1 MDDVTINVKMKSC
14 AGDELEFTSLKLFYE
29 FMRCEDK
36 FWREFKDEI
45 PTKWRNNNKYV
56 DFGLKFKSAADA
68 IQGWNDVESVTEVQ
82 LNQRINQLKADVL
95 KNSGVDWLWSGLP
108 FSRSYMDCL
117 KEYGTTRAN
126 SFVGFIIGRGFSG
139 AQNAEEFQ
147 GQLYGYE
154 YLNQD
159 SDIMSRAQDEEASLS
174 ALRDKFVIEQN
185 ALFLHV
191 QNSKNNFEE
200 WNSETRK
207 RAERLNDLQIKLGK
221 RSERLKKKKFDT
233 QIQEWKEEID
243 LLEKTYKEKLKLQGP
258 ADYWRKASRKYG
270 LESLFGIVAFMC
282 INIFALVY
290 FMEFFFGWLHGEP
303 TPLSVGSLQGAII
316 LGSIAAIYAF
326 MMRILTKLI
335 FSSLHLMRD
344 TKEREHLTYLY
355 LSLSNEAAV
364 DEKSREIVL
373 QALFSRSDSGLLGQD
388 SGITMPGISGVVEQL
403 NKR

>member
-1 MDDVTINVKMKSC
+1 MEDRVIRIKLVGC
-14 AGDELEFTSLKLFYE
+14 AGHETEFTSLNSLYE
-29 FMRCEDK
+29 FFRSEDA
-36 FWREFKDEI
+36 FWRQFKEEI
-45 PTKWRNNNKYV
+45 PPQWRNNNKYV
-56 DFGLKFKSAADA
+56 DFGMKFKSAADA
-68 IQGWNDVESVTEVQ
+68 IEEWSDLDSITDAQ
-82 LNQRINQLKADVL
+82 LNQKVSHIKSGLL
-95 KNSGVDWLWSGLP
+95 KNSNIDWLWSGLP
-108 FSRSYMDCL
+108 FARNYMIYL
-117 KEYGTTRAN
+117 REYGTTRAN
-126 SFVGFIIGRGFSG
+126 SFVSFVIGKGFSG
-139 AQNAEEFQ
+139 AQNSEEFQ

-159 SDIMSRAQDEEASLS
+159 SDIVSRAQGEEASLS
-174 ALRDKFVIEQN
+174 SLRDKFVFEQN

-191 QNSKNNFEE
+191 QNSKNSFEE

-221 RSERLKKKKFDT
+221 RSERLKKKRFDT
-233 QIQEWKEEID
+233 QIQEWKEEIN
-243 LLEKTYKEKLKLQGP
+243 LLEKTYEEKLKLQGP

-270 LESLFGIVAFMC
+270 LESFLGFVAFMC

-326 MMRILTKLI
+326 MMRVLTKLI

>member
-1 MDDVTINVKMKSC
+1 MEDRVIKIKLMGC
-14 AGDELEFTSLKLFYE
+14 AGHEVEFTSLDLLYGFL
-29 FMRCEDK
+29 RREDE
-36 FWREFKDEI
+36 FWRRFKEEI
-45 PTKWRNNNKYV
+45 PSQWRSNNKYV
-56 DFGLKFKSAADA
+56 EFGMKFKSAADV
-68 IQGWNDVESVTEVQ
+68 IEGWSDLDSTTDVQ
-82 LNQRINQLKADVL
+82 LNQKVGHIKSDLL
-95 KNSGVDWLWSGLP
+95 KNSSVDWLWSGLP
-108 FSRSYMDCL
+108 FAFNYMDYL
-117 KEYGTTRAN
+117 KKYGTTRAN
-126 SFVGFIIGRGFSG
+126 SFVSFVLGKGFSG
-139 AQNAEEFQ
+139 AQNPEEFQ

-159 SDIMSRAQDEEASLS
+159 SDIVSRAEGEEASLS
-174 ALRDKFVIEQN
+174 VLRDNFVTEQN
-185 ALFLHV
+185 ELFLHV
-191 QNSKNNFEE
+191 QNSKSSFEE

-207 RAERLNDLQIKLGK
+207 RAERLNDLQVKLSK
-221 RSERLKKKKFDT
+221 RSERFKKKRFNM

-258 ADYWRKASRKYG
+258 ADYWHKASRKYG

-303 TPLSVGSLQGAII
+303 TSLNVGSLQGAII

-326 MMRILTKLI
+326 MMRVLTKLI

-388 SGITMPGISGVVEQL
+388 SGITMPGIGGVVEQL

>member
-1 MDDVTINVKMKSC
+1 MEDKVVRVKLVDC
-14 AGDELEFTSLKLFYE
+14 AGHEVEFTSLKLLYE
-29 FMRCEDK
+29 FFRSEGE
-36 FWREFKDEI
+36 FWRKVKEEI
-45 PTKWRNNNKYV
+45 PPQFRSNNKHV
-56 DFGLKFKSAADA
+56 ESGAKFKFAADELE
-68 IQGWNDVESVTEVQ
+68 GWSDLNSATDAQ
-82 LNQRINQLKADVL
+82 LNQKINQIK
-95 KNSGVDWLWSGLP
+95 SGALRGLSTDWLWSGLP
-108 FSRSYMDCL
+108 FIRNYIDCL
-117 KEYGTTRAN
+117 MEYGITRAN
-126 SFVGFIIGRGFSG
+126 TFVSFVIGKGFSG
-139 AQNAEEFQ
+139 AQNYEEFQ

-159 SDIMSRAQDEEASLS
+159 SDIVSRTQGEEASLS
-174 ALRDKFVIEQN
+174 ILRDKFFVEQN
-185 ALFLHV
+185 ALFIHV
-191 QNSKNNFEE
+191 QNSKNSFEE
-200 WNSETRK
+200 WDSKARK
-207 RAERLNDLQIKLGK
+207 RAERLYNLQAKLG
-221 RSERLKKKKFDT
+221 RRGERLKKKRFDT
-233 QIQEWKEEID
+233 QIQEWKESID
-243 LLEKTYKEKLKLQGP
+243 LLEKTYEEKLKLQGP

-290 FMEFFFGWLHGEP
+290 FMEFFFGWLHSEP

-326 MMRILTKLI
+326 MMRVLTKLI